1 MATIGPTKNTL
12 PQGLIPMRI
21 ALRLLG
27 AFWATL
33 SIGSVST
40 VLADHHLQD
49 ETALD
54 RYVRSPDSA
63 YTYKLLGSK
72 KGEGGTA
79 HYIEMTSQRY
89 LTSAEVDRP
98 LWTHQISIVV
108 PDEVKQ
114 STALLFI
121 GGGSNDGKP
130 PRGPDEG
137 LIRAAI
143 GTKSVVAELRH
154 VPNQPLVFAGE
165 TEGRYED
172 SLIAYTWDKFLRTG
186 DEKWPARLPMTKSA
200 VRAMDA
206 ISAFCASQAGGG
218 VKVDKFVVAGGSKR
232 GWTTWT
238 TAAVDKRVVAIVPIV
253 IDMLNVEPSFEH
265 HFAAYGFWAPAVGDY
280 AEQGIMNWR
289 RSKEYAALLKIEEP
303 FQYRHRLTLPKL
315 ILNSAG
321 DQFFLPDSSQFY
333 FDDLKGPK
341 YLRYVPN
348 SDHSLKNTDALQTL
362 TAFYSA
368 ILTGQKIPELK
379 WSFPEP
385 GVIKVQSSVPPS
397 EVKLWAAN
405 NPEARDFRLDTLGPK
420 YQSTPLAPDGEG
432 FYIGKISTPE
442 KGWTAHLVEFTFNN
456 GPVPLKLT
464 TPVKVIPDILPFKD
478 KIPAGVEG
486 TR

>member
-1 MATIGPTKNTL
+1 MRASNYSL
-12 PQGLIPMRI
+12 PHIASHMRKTMPFAGI
-21 ALRLLG
+21 VLLG
-27 AFWATL
+27 LLAAPL
-33 SIGSVST
+33 PSA
-40 VLADHHLQD
+40 LADVAGGD

-54 RYVRSPDSA
+54 RYVHSPDSA
-63 YTYKLLGSK
+63 YTYKLLGSQ
-72 KGEGGTA
+72 KGAGGSV
-79 HYIEMTSQRY
+79 YYVELTSQRY
-89 LTSAEVDRP
+89 LTTAEVDRP
-98 LWTHQISIVV
+98 LWTHQISVV
-108 PDEVKQ
+108 IPDEVKH

-121 GGGSNDGKP
+121 GGGANDGKP

-143 GTKSVVAELRH
+143 GVKSVVAELRH

-165 TEGRYED
+165 TKGRTED

-280 AEQGIMNWR
+280 AGQGIMNWR
-289 RSKEYAALLKIEEP
+289 HSKEYAALMKIEEP
-303 FQYRHRLTLPKL
+303 FQYRDRLTLPKL

-333 FDDLKGPK
+333 FNDLKGPK

-348 SDHSLKNTDALQTL
+348 SDHSLKNTDALETL
-362 TAFYSA
+362 TAFYSMV
-368 ILTGQKIPELK
+368 LSGQKMPELD

-385 GVIKVQSSVPPS
+385 GVIKVKSTIPPS

-420 YQSTPLAPDGEG
+420 YQSATLTPAADGSYVG
-432 FYIGKISTPE
+432 RVQAPE
-442 KGWTAHLVEFTFNN
+442 KGWTAHLVEFTFKT
-456 GPVPLKLT
+456 GPLPLKLT

-478 KIPAGVEG
+478 KIPPGTEG